1 MKPRALQSN
10 THTHTHPVE
19 RCSSD
24 SVASPAVV
32 IGSPRKAETTRART
46 QHPGS
51 PVWFWLPTCG
61 CLGSAKMPQPVG
73 FAGAVG
79 TAAGSGDAPAAVL
92 PLRRSGGGAR
102 CSCSHFSQGWF
113 SMGLCRTL
121 GFAGGGRSQAAN
133 SPGRASDET
142 GPGEVRQEEIS
153 HGFVSGSTGPRGW
166 QGMDTVRNTGLVE
179 RETSHCADLPG
190 ICV

>member
-1 MKPRALQSN
+1 MLEKRRGGEREEMKPQALQSN

-32 IGSPRKAETTRART
+32 IGSPRKAETTGART

-51 PVWFWLPTCG
+51 PVWFWLPTCE

-79 TAAGSGDAPAAVL
+79 MAAGSGDAPAAVL

-133 SPGRASDET
+133 SPGRASDEMW
-142 GPGEVRQEEIS
+142 GQGKSGKKRSAMASSPGRLDPEA
-153 HGFVSGSTGPRGW
+153 GRGW
-166 QGMDTVRNTGLVE
+166 TR
-179 RETSHCADLPG
+179 
-190 ICV
+190 